1 VAVPVLD
8 PQIAEVL
15 RKQAE
20 AGLLPIEEIPPDEQ
34 RANYEKVCKEQFGP
48 VDEVH
53 SVEDMDADGVPVRV
67 YRPTDTTEPQRALVY
82 FHGGGFVV
90 GSLDTHDGIARALA
104 RRADCIVV
112 AVDYRLAPEHHYP
125 AALDDCWAATK
136 WVIANA
142 EKLVIDPDRIGVG
155 GDSVGGNLATIVA
168 RKGRDAGTPFAV
180 QLLIYPTT
188 TCKQDAPSY
197 SMYAFGYGLTRDQ
210 MAWYWRQYIGDFD
223 GSTDPDISPAALQ
236 DLRRMPRSIVITA
249 EADVLRDEAESY
261 AQRTFL
267 AGVDTEGYCYD
278 GMIHGFLRM
287 AGVVDRSNQALSE
300 IAESLKPFLD
310 KTWRDDYS
318 VTLDPKEIM
327 AGISPQMPEAPAEE
341 PEKS

>member
-1 VAVPVLD
+1 MSAVAVPVLD
-8 PQIAEVL
+8 PQIAQVL
-15 RKQAE
+15 RGIAE
-20 AGLLPIEEIPPDEQ
+20 AGSAQAEELAREEN
-34 RANYEKVCKEQFGP
+34 RANFVKSCRELFGP
-48 VDEVH
+48 VEEVH

-67 YRPTDTTEPQRALVY
+67 YRPTETNEPQRALVY
-82 FHGGGFVV
+82 FHGGGYVV
-90 GSLDTHDGIARALA
+90 GSIETHDGITRALS
-104 RRADCIVV
+104 RRAECIVV
-112 AVDYRLAPEHHYP
+112 SVDYRLAPEHHYP

-142 EKLVIDPDRIGVG
+142 ERLGIDPDRIGVG
-155 GDSVGGNLATIVA
+155 GDSVGGALATVVA

-188 TCKQDAPSY
+188 TCRQDAPSY
-197 SMYAFGYGLTRDQ
+197 SMYAFGYGLTRDA
-210 MAWYWRQYIGDFD
+210 MAWYWRQYIGDHD
-223 GSTDPDISPAALQ
+223 GGMDPDISPAALH
-236 DLRRMPRSIVITA
+236 DLRRMPRAIVITA
-249 EADVLRDEAESY
+249 EADILRDEAESY

-310 KTWRDDYS
+310 KTWRDHYS
-318 VTLDPKEIM
+318 ITLDPNE
-327 AGISPQMPEAPAEE
+327 
-341 PEKS
+341 

>member
-1 VAVPVLD
+1 MAVPVLD
-8 PQIAEVL
+8 PQVAEVL
-15 RKQAE
+15 RKAAE
-20 AGLLPIEEIPPDEQ
+20 SGAPGAETLTPDEN
-34 RANYEKVCKEQFGP
+34 RENYEKTCKEQFGP
-48 VDEVH
+48 VDLVH
-53 SVEDMDADGVPVRV
+53 SVEDTDADGVPVRI
-67 YRPTDTTEPQRALVY
+67 YRPTDSTEPQRALVY
-82 FHGGGFVV
+82 FHGGGFVI
-90 GSLDTHDGIARALA
+90 GSLDTHDGITRALA

-112 AVDYRLAPEHHYP
+112 SVDYRLAPEHPYP
-125 AALDDCWAATK
+125 AALEDCWTATK

-142 EKLVIDPDRIGVG
+142 EKLGIDPDRIGVG
-155 GDSVGGNLATIVA
+155 GDSVGGTLATIVA

-180 QLLIYPTT
+180 QLLIYPVTSSR
-188 TCKQDAPSY
+188 QDAPSY
-197 SMYAFGYGLTRDQ
+197 SMYAFGYGLTRDA
-210 MAWYWRQYIGDFD
+210 MAWYWQQYIGDHD

-249 EADVLRDEAESY
+249 EADILRDEGESY

-300 IAESLKPFLD
+300 IADSLKPFLD

-318 VTLDPKEIM
+318 ITLDPKDIM
-327 AGISPQMPEAPAEE
+327 AGIAPKPETPEE
-341 PEKS
+341 TPSSG

>member
-1 VAVPVLD
+1 MAVPVLD

-15 RKQAE
+15 RKAAE
-20 AGLLPIEEIPPDEQ
+20 AGAPPIESLTPEEN
-34 RANYEKVCKEQFGP
+34 RANYEQICKEQFGP

-53 SVEDMDADGVPVRV
+53 SVEDLDADGVKVRV
-67 YRPTDTTEPQRALVY
+67 YKPTDSTEPQRALVY
-82 FHGGGFVV
+82 FHGGGFVI
-90 GSLDTHDGIARALA
+90 GSLDTHDGICRALS
-104 RRADCIVV
+104 RRAECIVV
-112 AVDYRLAPEHHYP
+112 SVDYRLAPEHRYP
-125 AALDDCWAATK
+125 AALEDCWAATK

-142 EKLVIDPDRIGVG
+142 AKLGIDPDRIGVG
-155 GDSVGGNLATIVA
+155 GDSAGGALAAIVA

-180 QLLIYPTT
+180 QLLLYPLTSSR
-188 TCKQDAPSY
+188 QDAPSY
-197 SMYAFGYGLTRDQ
+197 SMYAFGYGLTRDA
-210 MAWYWRQYIGDFD
+210 MAWFWNQYIGDHD

-236 DLRRMPRSIVITA
+236 DLRRMPRAIVITA
-249 EADVLRDEAESY
+249 EADILRDEGESY

-287 AGVVDRSNQALSE
+287 AGLVDRSNQALSE

-318 VTLDPKEIM
+318 ITLDPNEIM
-327 AGISPQMPEAPAEE
+327 AGISPQAPETPEE
-341 PEKS
+341 KTS

>member
-1 VAVPVLD
+1 MAVPVLD
-8 PQIAEVL
+8 PQVAEVL

-20 AGLLPIEEIPPDEQ
+20 AGVLPIEEIPLAEL
-34 RANYEKVCKEQFGP
+34 RANHEQVSKEQFGP

-53 SVEDMDADGVPVRV
+53 SVEDLDADGVPVRV
-67 YRPTDTTEPQRALVY
+67 YRPTETTEPQRALVY

-104 RRADCIVV
+104 RRAECVV
-112 AVDYRLAPEHHYP
+112 VSVDYRLAPEHPYP
-125 AALDDCWAATK
+125 AAHDDCWAATK

-142 EKLVIDPDRIGVG
+142 EKLGIDPDRIGVG

-210 MAWYWRQYIGDFD
+210 MAWYWRQYIGEHD
-223 GSTDPDISPAALQ
+223 GSNDPDISPAAQQ

-249 EADVLRDEAESY
+249 EADILRDEAESY

-278 GMIHGFLRM
+278 GMVHGFLRM

-327 AGISPQMPEAPAEE
+327 AGISPSVPERPADE
-341 PEKS
+341 PEKR

>member
-1 VAVPVLD
+1 MAVPVLD

-15 RKQAE
+15 RKAAE
-20 AGLLPIEEIPPDEQ
+20 AGASPVEELTPEEN
-34 RANYEKVCKEQFGP
+34 RANYVKTCKEQFGP

-53 SVEDMDADGVPVRV
+53 AVEDMDADGVPVRV

-82 FHGGGFVV
+82 FHGGGFVI
-90 GSLDTHDGIARALA
+90 GSIETHDGITRALA
-104 RRADCIVV
+104 RRAECIVV
-112 AVDYRLAPEHHYP
+112 SVDYRLAPEHHYP

-142 EKLVIDPDRIGVG
+142 EKLGIDPDRIGVG
-155 GDSVGGNLATIVA
+155 GDSAGAALATIVA

-180 QLLIYPTT
+180 QLLVYPTT
-188 TCKQDAPSY
+188 TCRQEAPSY
-197 SMYAFGYGLTRDQ
+197 SMYAFGYGLTRDA
-210 MAWYWRQYIGDFD
+210 MAWFWRQYIGDHD
-223 GSTDPDISPAALQ
+223 GGDDPDISPAALQ
-236 DLRRMPRSIVITA
+236 DLRRMPRAIVITA
-249 EADVLRDEAESY
+249 EADILRDEAESY

-278 GMIHGFLRM
+278 GMVHGFLRM

-318 VTLDPKEIM
+318 VTLDPKEILAGM
-327 AGISPQMPEAPAEE
+327 APQMSEAPADEGE
-341 PEKS
+341 QT

>member
-15 RKQAE
+15 RSQGETGGA
-20 AGLLPIEEIPPDEQ
+20 PVEEMTPEEN
-34 RANYEKVCKEQFGP
+34 RAQYEKTCKERFGA
-48 VDEVH
+48 VDEVQ

-67 YRPTDTTEPQRALVY
+67 YKPTDTTEPQRALVY
-82 FHGGGFVV
+82 FHGGGFVI
-90 GSLDTHDGIARALA
+90 GSLDTHDGIARALSQ
-104 RRADCIVV
+104 RAESIVV
-112 AVDYRLAPEHHYP
+112 SVDYRLAPEHRYP
-125 AALDDCWAATK
+125 AALDDCWAATR
-136 WVIANA
+136 WVVANA
-142 EKLVIDPDRIGVG
+142 GRLGIDPDRIGVG

-168 RKGRDAGTPFAV
+168 RKGRDVGTPFAA

-188 TCKQDAPSY
+188 TCNQDAPSY
-197 SMYAFGYGLTRDQ
+197 SMYAFGYGLTRDA
-210 MAWYWRQYIGDFD
+210 MGWYWRQYIGDFD

-236 DLRRMPRSIVITA
+236 DLRRMPRTIVITA
-249 EADVLRDEAESY
+249 EADILRDEAESY

-300 IAESLKPFLD
+300 IAASLKPFLD

-327 AGISPQMPEAPAEE
+327 AGISPEIPAADE
-341 PEKS
+341 PEMD